1 MDPIRTLV
9 APQSDQLVLPD
20 DLRAL
25 YDGDLGF
32 PAAPAGRPYVIAN
45 FVSTLDGVVSFNIP
59 GQSEGKQISG
69 SNQADTFIMGLLRA
83 SSDAIVVGATT
94 FEVAGHDTLWFPESV
109 YLPAADLYRRYRNEV
124 LKKSEYPLLV
134 IVSRSGRLDLT
145 SAAFHT
151 EAQRVLV
158 ITSEEGKQNLQS
170 GSNASSSVQVRAL
183 SAAQGRSAPSAILEL
198 LRQEFDVNLALNE
211 GGPNLFGQFLLAGFI
226 DELFLTVAPQIAGR
240 VPAHPRPALVEGVE
254 FLPGNA
260 PWWTLLSAKRA
271 ASHLYLHYQRNTTLA
286 TAQSSSRP

>member
-20 DLRAL
+20 DLHAL
-25 YDGDLGF
+25 YGGDLCF
-32 PAAPAGRPYVIAN
+32 PAAPPGRPYLIAN

-59 GQSEGKQISG
+59 GESEGKQISG

-109 YLPAADLYRRYRNEV
+109 YPPAADLYSRYRNEV

-151 EAQRVLV
+151 EGQRVLV
-158 ITSEEGKQNLQS
+158 ITSEQGKQNLQS
-170 GSNASSSVQVRAL
+170 GSNASASAQVRAL
-183 SAAQGRSAPSAILEL
+183 SAAQGRSVPSAILEL
-198 LRQEFDVNLALNE
+198 LRKEFDVKLALNE
-211 GGPNLFGQFLLAGFI
+211 GGANLFGQFLVGSLV

-240 VPAHPRPALVEGVE
+240 VPAHPRPALVESVE
-254 FLPGNA
+254 FLPANA
-260 PWWTLLSAKRA
+260 PWWSLLTAKQA
-271 ASHLYLHYQRNTTLA
+271 GNHLYLHYQRNAALHA
-286 TAQSSSRP
+286 PSQI